1 MIIQTILV
9 SVWHL
14 TITIVVIVIVI
25 VLVVTLAMIIPSL
38 ISSLLLILG
47 VRFFMM
53 DVLNFC
59 GIRC

>member
-14 TITIVVIVIVI
+14 TITIVVIVI

-47 VRFFMM
+47 VGFFMM